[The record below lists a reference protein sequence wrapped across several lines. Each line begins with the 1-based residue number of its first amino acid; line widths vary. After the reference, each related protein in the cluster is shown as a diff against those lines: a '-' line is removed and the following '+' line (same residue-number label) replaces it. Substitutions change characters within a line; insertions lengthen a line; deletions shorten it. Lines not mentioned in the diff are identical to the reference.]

1 MLYESLKNKIK
12 ILYINLIHN
21 KEKHNDGNYLTNSNT
36 AQRHLLTG
44 SVIIMRR
51 FEIEKE
57 RKVRKR
63 SRGKSQNSNT
73 HQRL

>member
-36 AQRHLLTG
+36 TERHLLTG
-44 SVIIMRR
+44 CVIIMRR

-73 HQRL
+73 HQLL